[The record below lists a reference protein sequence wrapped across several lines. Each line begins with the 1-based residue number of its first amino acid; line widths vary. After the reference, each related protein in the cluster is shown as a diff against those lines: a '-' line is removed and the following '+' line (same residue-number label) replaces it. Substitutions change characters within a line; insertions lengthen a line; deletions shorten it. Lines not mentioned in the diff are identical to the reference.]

1 MANEISLVTYNESL
15 VTPKHD
21 AVVHDMA
28 VENGI
33 LYGCKITVKDATT
46 LHMTAG
52 MGIVYGRQ
60 FELYE
65 SDITVPLS
73 DTAAISGRLYVHVD
87 LGNVDEPVQ
96 LLVETGASLGNL
108 VDNPNINVEN
118 SATDMELATFEVTAE
133 TIGKL
138 KMTYKSTQ
146 RNDERFAG
154 FEEELSALNDRLKNK
169 IMVEQITVEGIGESY
184 FYIGDKTGY
193 VLMNVYNYAREYNT
207 ADVVK
212 ISHNVAQKIY
222 YVFVEQVQPT
232 TSSMALRLF
241 WLATD

>member
-21 AVVHDMA
+21 AVIHDMA

-169 IMVEQITVEGIGESY
+169 IMVEQITVKGIGESY

-207 ADVVK
+207 ADVVR